1 VREWK
6 KEFDA
11 QLKAMGKLKKADDQ
25 DRSLDPFLESG
36 QVKPAGGSPAKYPE
50 MFEDQDEPKEREI
63 DALEQRLE
71 QIMLDT
77 CGYNPDVPTE
87 EELDS
92 MQVEAEDPEAA
103 IDSGFQTE
111 SSTVLPSSTPAY
123 RTGLSPDLESMQ
135 VNQQSP
141 GSELPQARRGLE
153 ILQDLLNT
161 SDSCAKHINPV
172 QDLDEPSSASVVSRK
187 DTKQRGKTAMLID
200 FSDDEDDEDE
210 LIIRNAGE

>member
-1 VREWK
+1 MREWK
-6 KEFDA
+6 KELDA

-25 DRSLDPFLESG
+25 DRSVDPFLESG

-63 DALEQRLE
+63 DALEERLE

-87 EELDS
+87 EEVDS
-92 MQVEAEDPEAA
+92 LQVEAEDPAAA
-103 IDSGFQTE
+103 INSGFQTE
-111 SSTVLPSSTPAY
+111 SSPVLPSLSSAC

-135 VNQQSP
+135 VNQRSP
-141 GSELPQARRGLE
+141 RCEIPQAPRGLKTS
-153 ILQDLLNT
+153 QDLLNT
-161 SDSCAKHINPV
+161 SDSCARHTDPV
-172 QDLDEPSSASVVSRK
+172 QDLDEPPSASVVARK

-200 FSDDEDDEDE
+200 FSDDEDDEDA